1 MKTEHVIMIVAAII
15 IIVVVIISVIS
26 SLPTTNVP
34 CYTVSEGKDWSGTYN
49 PNGYKF
55 GGRQTYVTDSAAYY
69 LVWDKSTSYWTFL
82 SKAQL
87 QRVITSGLIATDGS
101 GARTAIVPDNN
112 GNPANSTAINDWQ
125 TSDATG
131 TFSLSC

>member
-1 MKTEHVIMIVAAII
+1 MKTEHVIMIVAAIVII
-15 IIVVVIISVIS
+15 IIVVVIIVVMS
-26 SLPTTNVP
+26 SLTPTL
-34 CYTVSEGKDWSGTYN
+34 CYTVSAGKDWSGTYN

-101 GARTAIVPDNN
+101 GARTAIVPDDN